1 VGFFGWVFLGGSF
14 IANPDARS
22 HANERSAVCD
32 ACGKRFLQTCDL
44 NKHKLSAH
52 SGEKPFVC
60 PACGRS
66 FARRDYLRSH
76 SKIHQLPSL
85 KASDADDEFGLAAIR
100 RLRTVKPL
108 GRRSRH
114 NLLATTETVV
124 VDQDME
130 DTGGVV
136 VYSPGNNDNN
146 SSSGLILEDVVG
158 RLDSIV
164 EGGETLLVVTSS
176 SADPLDKE
184 GEGEDLVIEQF
195 KDEESLMVDSS
206 SAFL

>member
-1 VGFFGWVFLGGSF
+1 
-14 IANPDARS
+14 
-22 HANERSAVCD
+22 
-32 ACGKRFLQTCDL
+32 
-44 NKHKLSAH
+44 LSAH

-76 SKIHQLPSL
+76 SKIHQLPL
-85 KASDADDEFGLAAIR
+85 KADDADDEFGMATIR
-100 RLRTVKPL
+100 RLRTIKPL
-108 GRRSRH
+108 GRRR
-114 NLLATTETVV
+114 NNILATTETVV
-124 VDQDME
+124 VEQEM
-130 DTGGVV
+130 DTDGGSVV
-136 VYSPGNNDNN
+136 VYSPGEDNN
-146 SSSGLILEDVVG
+146 SRSGLILEDVVG

-184 GEGEDLVIEQF
+184 GEDLVIEQF

>member
-1 VGFFGWVFLGGSF
+1 
-14 IANPDARS
+14 
-22 HANERSAVCD
+22 
-32 ACGKRFLQTCDL
+32 
-44 NKHKLSAH
+44 LSAH

-76 SKIHQLPSL
+76 SKIHQLPL
-85 KASDADDEFGLAAIR
+85 KASDAENEFGLAAIR

-114 NLLATTETVV
+114 HILATTETVV
-124 VDQDME
+124 VEQDMAT
-130 DTGGVV
+130 DGGSVV
-136 VYSPGNNDNN
+136 VYSPGEDNN

-164 EGGETLLVVTSS
+164 EGGETLLVVTGS
-176 SADPLDKE
+176 SADPLDK
-184 GEGEDLVIEQF
+184 EGEDLVIEQF

-206 SAFL
+206 SSFL

>member
-1 VGFFGWVFLGGSF
+1 VGFLGGFF

-76 SKIHQLPSL
+76 SKIHQLPL

-114 NLLATTETVV
+114 NNILATTETVV
-124 VDQDME
+124 VEQDINT
-130 DTGGVV
+130 DGGGVV
-136 VYSPGNNDNN
+136 VYSPDNN

-176 SADPLDKE
+176 STDPLDK
-184 GEGEDLVIEQF
+184 EGEDLVIEQF
-195 KDEESLMVDSS
+195 KDEESLMVDSG